1 MEQDLISGT
10 YPYLIFP
17 ILCII
22 AVLTNSL
29 NVTVFINPKMK
40 DTSFKYLLC
49 ISISEV
55 VYAGI
60 STFIFVTF
68 CDDCQINRYYSVQVY
83 IIYQALIVRT
93 LALFC
98 IFCDTVLSIERYM
111 ILKNK
116 KFLKPHWH
124 KYVIFSL
131 LVISF
136 LFYFPLH
143 FSKEII
149 PIYYNNNTTNMT
161 IIDNNSYKLV
171 STEFG
176 KSIIGKILL
185 INASVFRL
193 FFGSILLTIINV
205 MNLYEFKKRYQNRQS
220 AAIRYTVNNNLN
232 QTNRNLEASKNI
244 TLMVI
249 WSSILFI
256 FGNTPVIIINILQ
269 FILDPNSFQLVLA
282 FRISLALIYFTHSL
296 NFVIYILFNKLFR
309 KILFSYFQ
317 KIKFNIFK
325 C

>member
-1 MEQDLISGT
+1 MEQDFISGT

-17 ILCII
+17 LLCII
-22 AVLTNSL
+22 AVITNSL
-29 NVTVFINPKMK
+29 NVGVFINPKMK
-40 DTSFKYLLC
+40 DTSFKYSLC

-55 VYAGI
+55 FYAGI
-60 STFIFVTF
+60 STLIFVTF
-68 CDDCQINRYYSVQVY
+68 CNDCQINKSYLVQVY
-83 IIYQALIVRT
+83 IIYQALIART

-98 IFCDTVLSIERYM
+98 VFCDIVLSIERYM

-116 KFLKPHWH
+116 KFLKLHWH

-149 PIYYNNNTTNMT
+149 PIYNNNTTNMT
-161 IIDNNSYKLV
+161 LIDNSYKLV
-171 STEFG
+171 STDFG

-220 AAIRYTVNNNLN
+220 VALRYTVNNNSN

-269 FILDPNSFQLVLA
+269 FILDPNSFQLVLIY
-282 FRISLALIYFTHSL
+282 RISVALIYFTHSL
-296 NFVIYILFNKLFR
+296 NFFIYFFFNKLFR
-309 KILFSYFQ
+309 KILFSYFR
-317 KIKFNIFK
+317 IK
-325 C
+325 

>member
-1 MEQDLISGT
+1 MEKDFISGT
-10 YPYLIFP
+10 FSYLIFP

-55 VYAGI
+55 FYAGI

-68 CDDCQINRYYSVQVY
+68 CDHCQINKSYSVQVY
-83 IIYQALIVRT
+83 IIYQALIART

-98 IFCDTVLSIERYM
+98 IFCDVVLSIERYM

-149 PIYYNNNTTNMT
+149 PIYNNNTTNMT
-161 IIDNNSYKLV
+161 LIDNSYKLV

-220 AAIRYTVNNNLN
+220 AALRYTVNNNSN

-269 FILDPNSFQLVLA
+269 FILDPNSFQLVLVY
-282 FRISLALIYFTHSL
+282 RISVALIYFTHSL
-296 NFVIYILFNKLFR
+296 NFVIYFLFNKLFR
-309 KILFSYFQ
+309 KILFRYFR
-317 KIKFNIFK
+317 IK
-325 C
+325 